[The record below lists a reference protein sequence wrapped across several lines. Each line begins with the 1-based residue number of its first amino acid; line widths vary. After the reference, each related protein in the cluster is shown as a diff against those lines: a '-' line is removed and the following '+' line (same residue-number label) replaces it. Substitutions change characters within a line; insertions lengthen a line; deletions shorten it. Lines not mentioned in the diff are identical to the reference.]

1 MAAVGS
7 IASIFTHIC
16 ALLNL
21 NIFDKVSD
29 IFSVCLVIIWIIVIM
44 ILASH
49 AKEYDPNMKININN
63 FFGLD
68 NYFYKCPSW
77 MKYFAI
83 GLGPYVLL
91 MIVLST
97 WLNNKTLEGSAF
109 FLIFYVYSFCILYS
123 YLKD

>member
-1 MAAVGS
+1 
-7 IASIFTHIC
+7 
-16 ALLNL
+16 
-21 NIFDKVSD
+21 
-29 IFSVCLVIIWIIVIM
+29 M